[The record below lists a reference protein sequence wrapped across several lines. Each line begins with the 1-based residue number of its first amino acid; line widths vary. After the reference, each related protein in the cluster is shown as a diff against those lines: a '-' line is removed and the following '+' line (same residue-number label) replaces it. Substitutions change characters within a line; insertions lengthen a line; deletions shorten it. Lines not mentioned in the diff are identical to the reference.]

1 MSGLGEMRAPEN
13 ACEVED
19 RAAEWLQRCRYW
31 KNWNDKDQA
40 RLDAWL
46 EESATHAVAYWR
58 LVAGMERAE
67 RLAALKPQ
75 RVGRAANVLKRVRI
89 VLPRASAALA
99 VVAAIGAGAMY
110 WLALPR
116 GQVFQTPV
124 GGHKLVTL
132 ADGTRVELDTNTLLH
147 ADIAAGRRVVSLD
160 RGEAFFQIVHDS
172 RRPFVVKVAGHEVTD
187 LGTQFLVRAEA
198 SHLEV
203 RLVEGRA
210 KIEGD
215 TQQTRLHSALLTPG
229 DVVTANDDS
238 MVVSKKPMRELTRE
252 LSWRRGVLEFDNT
265 RLADAA
271 AEFNR
276 YNTQKIVVVGAG
288 VQKLALSD
296 VLPATNVA
304 LFVRSV
310 RVLFDLRV
318 ETRGNEIILSR

>member
-1 MSGLGEMRAPEN
+1 MSGLGEMRALEN

-19 RAAEWLQRCRYW
+19 RAAEWLQCRRYW
-31 KNWNDKDQA
+31 KNWSEKDQS

-46 EESATHAVAYWR
+46 EESPSHAVAYWR

-67 RLAALKPQ
+67 RLVALKPQ
-75 RVGRAANVLKRVRI
+75 RMGRAANVLRRVRI
-89 VLPRASAALA
+89 ILPRVGVAVA
-99 VVAAIGAGAMY
+99 VVATIGAGAAY
-110 WLALPR
+110 WFSLPR

-147 ADIAAGRRVVSLD
+147 ADLAAGRRVVTLD

-187 LGTQFLVRAEA
+187 LGTQFLVRAEEK
-198 SHLEV
+198 HLEV
-203 RLVEGRA
+203 RLMEGRA
-210 KIEGD
+210 EIEGD
-215 TQQTRLHSALLTPG
+215 TQRTRLHSALLTPG
-229 DVVTANDDS
+229 DVVTASDDS
-238 MVVSKKPMRELTRE
+238 MVVSKKPMPELIRE

-276 YNTQKIVVVGAG
+276 YNTQKIVVMGAS